1 MPARIQFVANRRMKV
16 SNLEEVGQMRRR
28 RGISM
33 KMMMNELAL
42 QVISFK
48 GCDQAGTT
56 YRHRAP
62 KRIRRLTWNRCDMPK
77 AKQRKMHITPVL
89 HQM

>member
-1 MPARIQFVANRRMKV
+1 
-16 SNLEEVGQMRRR
+16 
-28 RGISM
+28 M

-62 KRIRRLTWNRCDMPK
+62 KRIKMLKWNRCDMPK

-89 HQM
+89 PPNVALAVVYDLNSIQRSNIQPLCVQKTSP